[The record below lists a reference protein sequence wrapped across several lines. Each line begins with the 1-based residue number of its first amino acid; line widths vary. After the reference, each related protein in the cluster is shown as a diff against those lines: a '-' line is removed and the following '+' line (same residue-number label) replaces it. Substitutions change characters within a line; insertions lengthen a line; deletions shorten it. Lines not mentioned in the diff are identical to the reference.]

1 MIIKEIENNHYTNRI
16 IKWIVIGVDFLLLWV
31 VLHFVV
37 DTIPLSDDW
46 DDDKERVFWMV
57 CTTAMMVAEYYFS
70 TIIHQRLISVGVI
83 FRRCAMLAITQ
94 VLLAY
99 LVLRALH
106 FKAHLGWQFFYM
118 AVGMTVFLIILRFL
132 ERWLLMRFRRLGY
145 NTRYVTMVGND
156 PEIQRLH
163 KLLLDN
169 PSYGYKLRSSFVS
182 PSDFAS
188 RLSAPDELRL
198 GNELYLCVPRKERE
212 LIERTQLLCRQRKVR
227 FYYVHTADEKLSLHP
242 VSVSDN
248 MDVLTTNEKKFEL
261 T

>member
-1 MIIKEIENNHYTNRI
+1 MEQFGIRNNNYTNRLI
-16 IKWIVIGVDFLLLWV
+16 MCAVIGVDFLLLWT

-37 DTIPLSDDW
+37 DTIPLSNDW
-46 DDDKERVFWMV
+46 DDEKERVFWMV

-70 TIIHQRLISVGVI
+70 TVIHKRLITAADI

-94 VLLAY
+94 ALLSY

-106 FKAHLGWQFFYM
+106 FRAHLGWQLFYM
-118 AVGMTVFLIILRFL
+118 AVGMTLCLIILRFL
-132 ERWLLMRFRRLGY
+132 ERWLLMHFRRLGH
-145 NTRYVTMVGND
+145 NTRYITMVGND
-156 PEIQRLH
+156 PEMQRLH

-182 PSDFAS
+182 PSDFAA

-212 LIERTQLLCRQRKVR
+212 LIERTLLLCRQRKVK
-227 FYYVHTADEKLSLHP
+227 FYYVHTADEKLNLHP

-248 MDVLTTNEKKFEL
+248 MDVLTTSKERSN
-261 T
+261 

>member
-1 MIIKEIENNHYTNRI
+1 MQQMGFRNSNYTNQF
-16 IKWIVIGVDFLLLWV
+16 IKWIVVGVDFLLLWV

-37 DTIPLSDDW
+37 DTIPLSDFW

-70 TIIHQRLISVGVI
+70 TVIHKRLITASDI
-83 FRRCAMLAITQ
+83 FRRCTMLAITQ
-94 VLLAY
+94 TLLSY

-106 FKAHLGWQFFYM
+106 FRAHLGWQFFYM

-132 ERWLLMRFRRLGY
+132 ERWLLMHFRRLGY
-145 NTRYVTMVGND
+145 NTRYITMVGND
-156 PEIQRLH
+156 PEMQRLH

-188 RLSAPDELRL
+188 RLSYPEELRL
-198 GNELYLCVPRKERE
+198 GDELYLCVPRKERE
-212 LIERTQLLCRQRKVR
+212 LIERTQFLCLQRKVK
-227 FYYVHTADEKLSLHP
+227 FYYVHTADEKLNLHS

-248 MDVLTTNEKKFEL
+248 MDVLTTNKERL
-261 T
+261 Y